1 MNEPPRSTYRKKPT
15 RVGSLA
21 AFSEVLPQICQNLE
35 LDKKV
40 NEMALL
46 ALWPQQVSQL
56 AGATLGQN
64 TRAVRLRKQGYQ
76 TVLFVKVANAA
87 LASELTFHIPVL
99 LNALNGYKAQ
109 TGLTV
114 DRIQV
119 SVGSLK

>member
-1 MNEPPRSTYRKKPT
+1 MNEPPRSTYRKKPS
-15 RVGSLA
+15 RVGSLS
-21 AFSEVLPQICQNLE
+21 AFSDVLPQICQNLE

-46 ALWPQQVSQL
+46 ALWPNQVSQL
-56 AGATLGQN
+56 AGAVIGQN

-76 TVLFVKVANAA
+76 TVLLVKVANAA
-87 LASELTFHIPVL
+87 LASELTFHIPAL

-119 SVGSLK
+119 SVASLK